1 MRPKPLSGCEDQ
13 KGSGKILEQFLSH
26 DRDHYLVCHE
36 YCPIVVSYF
45 FIAVVHVLLPLCAR
59 IVLLLLLS
67 IVSILFHGIVLVID
81 VQVLVLSDSIYWYL
95 LYGI

>member
-1 MRPKPLSGCEDQ
+1 LPNRS
-13 KGSGKILEQFLSH
+13 FL
-26 DRDHYLVCHE
+26 
-36 YCPIVVSYF
+36 F
-45 FIAVVHVLLPLCAR
+45 FIAVGHVLLPLCAR

-67 IVSILFHGIVLVID
+67 IVSILFHGIVLVIN